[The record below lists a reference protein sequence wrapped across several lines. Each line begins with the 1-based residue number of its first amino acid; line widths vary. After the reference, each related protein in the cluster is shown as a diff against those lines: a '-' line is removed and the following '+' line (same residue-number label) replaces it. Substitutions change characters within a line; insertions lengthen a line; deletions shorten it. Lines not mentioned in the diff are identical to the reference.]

1 MKEVW
6 MIMGFGAGLVA
17 GALLYKHSQDA
28 KQLVNKGE
36 KAVKQEV
43 EMLKETVS
51 QPKKPK
57 SQSKNQSK
65 SQSKKQPKEA

>member
-6 MIMGFGAGLVA
+6 MIMGFGAGLVT
-17 GALLYKHSQDA
+17 GALLYKHSQEA

-43 EMLKETVS
+43 EMLKETVKS
-51 QPKKPK
+51 PKKQKPK
-57 SQSKNQSK
+57 GQSQ
-65 SQSKKQPKEA
+65 KQTEQA